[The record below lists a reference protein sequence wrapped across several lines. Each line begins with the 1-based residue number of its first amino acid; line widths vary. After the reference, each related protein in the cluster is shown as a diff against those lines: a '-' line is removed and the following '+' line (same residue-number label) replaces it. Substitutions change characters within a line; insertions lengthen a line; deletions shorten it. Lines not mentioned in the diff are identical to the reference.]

1 MPGLMA
7 AGAVCVKDKD
17 ATIGC
22 PFSMSD
28 TFAVIVV
35 A

>member
-7 AGAVCVKDKD
+7 TGTECVKDKD
-17 ATIGC
+17 ATIGR